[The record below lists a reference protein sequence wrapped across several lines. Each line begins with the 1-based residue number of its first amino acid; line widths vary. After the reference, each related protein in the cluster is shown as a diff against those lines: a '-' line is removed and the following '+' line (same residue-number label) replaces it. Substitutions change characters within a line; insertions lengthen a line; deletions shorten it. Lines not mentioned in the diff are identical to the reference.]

1 MLCAQHQKTIVDD
14 VLTLSKLDSQML
26 MVTPVD
32 VQPIVVVQ
40 RALKMFE
47 NEIQNADIE
56 MSFIVDESLNR
67 LNIDWVR
74 VDPQRVLQ
82 VRILILIRSSHAL
95 TDVLGPY

>member
-1 MLCAQHQKTIVDD
+1 
-14 VLTLSKLDSQML
+14 ML

-32 VQPIVVVQ
+32 VQPAVVVQ

-56 MSFIVDESLNR
+56 MRFIVDSSLKR
-67 LNIDWVR
+67 LGIDWVR

-82 VRILILIRSSHAL
+82 VRI
-95 TDVLGPY
+95 

>member
-1 MLCAQHQKTIVDD
+1 
-14 VLTLSKLDSQML
+14 ML

-32 VQPIVVVQ
+32 VQPVVVVQ

-56 MSFIVDESLNR
+56 MDFIVDESLKR
-67 LNIDWVR
+67 LNLDWVR

-82 VRILILIRSSHAL
+82 VWTIIYYRLTASNGSSG
-95 TDVLGPY
+95 TDQLNN

>member
-1 MLCAQHQKTIVDD
+1 
-14 VLTLSKLDSQML
+14 ML

-32 VQPIVVVQ
+32 VQPVMVVQ

-56 MSFIVDESLNR
+56 MRFLVDDSLKR
-67 LNIDWVR
+67 LGIDWIR

-82 VRILILIRSSHAL
+82 V
-95 TDVLGPY
+95 